1 MDELELMSTIYSIID
16 ICPKD
21 TKVPHPFRDLLTD
34 IMSPE
39 NPRIVEMLQK
49 LKEIRIKSRE
59 QLIIVLAD
67 AFLMSL
73 ETHYSQQDETE
84 TDQ

>member
-21 TKVPHPFRDLLTD
+21 SRAPHPFRDILTD

-73 ETHYSQQDETE
+73 ETHLSQQGETE